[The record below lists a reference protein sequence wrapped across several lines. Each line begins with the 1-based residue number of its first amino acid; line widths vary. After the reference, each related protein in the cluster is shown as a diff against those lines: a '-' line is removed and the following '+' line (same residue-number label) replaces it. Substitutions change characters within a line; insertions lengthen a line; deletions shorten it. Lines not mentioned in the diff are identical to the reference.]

1 MTAFVAAA
9 AAGTSGRSPLAVRPR
24 GAGLCIG
31 RPAPGGVHVGRPA
44 RVRWTAHTGPASVD
58 GGEPLWG
65 VPDGDTGSVAPAWA
79 GPEATDDIGADVW
92 AERVSAGDGGVL
104 DGGGSGAYGPGG
116 GGGGAGG
123 GGGGDGAAA
132 DADGAAELAAALAA
146 VGRTLE
152 QLPPEVRAA
161 APADAA
167 AYLRATRGA
176 VGGFLAS
183 VWPAWRRK
191 VLGDPAFPFKLLME
205 ETIGLGLAASG
216 MIAARGPNI
225 MNELDLCAC
234 DIAVGG
240 TLNFILTW
248 MLTPSAP
255 MAGAAAAAAAVAAS
269 PSALTRTL
277 GGLPA
282 NVFSAGSFT
291 VGQRVGAMVYKGGL
305 FSVAGFAGA
314 LVGSSTS
321 AALVGLKRRRA
332 AATLA
337 ASGGAPIVE
346 EPLPSVWATSAGW
359 AGYMFLCANP
369 RYQLLA
375 GVERVAFSAA
385 PLRLAQFVSAA
396 GRTVNNVAG
405 GSLWVVWARAIGLQK
420 APGKTVP
427 APAGGVEVKV
437 KV

>member
-1 MTAFVAAA
+1 M
-9 AAGTSGRSPLAVRPR
+9 
-24 GAGLCIG
+24 
-31 RPAPGGVHVGRPA
+31 
-44 RVRWTAHTGPASVD
+44 
-58 GGEPLWG
+58 
-65 VPDGDTGSVAPAWA
+65 
-79 GPEATDDIGADVW
+79 
-92 AERVSAGDGGVL
+92 
-104 DGGGSGAYGPGG
+104 
-116 GGGGAGG
+116 
-123 GGGGDGAAA
+123 
-132 DADGAAELAAALAA
+132 
-146 VGRTLE
+146 
-152 QLPPEVRAA
+152 RAA

-167 AYLRATRGA
+167 AYLRATRGV
-176 VGGFLAS
+176 VGGFLAR

-216 MIAARGPNI
+216 MVAARGPNI

-255 MAGAAAAAAAVAAS
+255 VAGAAAAAAAVAAS
-269 PSALTRTL
+269 PSTIARAV
-277 GGLPA
+277 GALPA
-282 NVFSAGSFT
+282 NVFSAGPYT
-291 VGQRVGAMVYKGGL
+291 VAQRAGAMVYKGGL

-337 ASGGAPIVE
+337 AGGGVALVE
-346 EPLPSVWATSAGW
+346 EPLPSVWATSAAW

-375 GVERVAFSAA
+375 GVERVAFAAA
-385 PLRLAQFVSAA
+385 PLRLAQAVSAA
-396 GRTVNNVAG
+396 GRTVNNIAG

-420 APGKTVP
+420 APAKAVA
-427 APAGGVEVKV
+427 APVGGVDVKV

>member
-1 MTAFVAAA
+1 M
-9 AAGTSGRSPLAVRPR
+9 
-24 GAGLCIG
+24 
-31 RPAPGGVHVGRPA
+31 
-44 RVRWTAHTGPASVD
+44 
-58 GGEPLWG
+58 
-65 VPDGDTGSVAPAWA
+65 
-79 GPEATDDIGADVW
+79 
-92 AERVSAGDGGVL
+92 
-104 DGGGSGAYGPGG
+104 
-116 GGGGAGG
+116 
-123 GGGGDGAAA
+123 
-132 DADGAAELAAALAA
+132 
-146 VGRTLE
+146 
-152 QLPPEVRAA
+152 
-161 APADAA
+161 
-167 AYLRATRGA
+167 
-176 VGGFLAS
+176 GGFLAS

-420 APGKTVP
+420 APAKAVP